1 MADSSKIIGNTNL
14 SGQGLNSLAGAAAST
29 YNTGALRRKYNF
41 GDRVT
46 ELALAQD
53 PFFRFVSMVSKKATD
68 DPVFKFTEKRGSYSK
83 RYAYMLSLIHI
94 SEPTRPY

>member
-1 MADSSKIIGNTNL
+1 MADSNIIGGNSNY
-14 SGQGLNSLAGAAAST
+14 SGQGLNSSAGAAAST

-53 PFFRFVSMVSKKATD
+53 PFFRFVSMVSKNQQT
-68 DPVFKFTEKRGSYSK
+68 TQL
-83 RYAYMLSLIHI
+83 LSLLRSVVRIQKDMHI
-94 SEPTRPY
+94 